1 MTWACDVP
9 GPTAGAPVVVLL
21 HGLMATGA
29 LNWGAH
35 IDVLTDRFRVVAI
48 DHRGH
53 GRGIS
58 APFTLE
64 ACADDAMALLDVL
77 GIDNA
82 ILAGYSMGGPIA
94 QLAWRRHPER
104 VSGLVLCA
112 TAATFRRTPMDAAL
126 LSLLDGA
133 GRALGMVPPRVL
145 GRMRRRLISM
155 LVLDDDGLGGLA
167 EAFAQHDLV
176 SLRAAIRAIDE
187 FSSVEWLGGMSGPAA
202 VVVMTRD
209 RVVPTR
215 RQMML
220 AELLPQATL
229 VQVNGDHLACNRPA
243 SGFGRALFAACA
255 LVARA
260 TAEDRDSR
268 RNRLPWT
275 VARGKWWNRDRRERR
290 AASDQAIPAWRRGVR
305 SLRSRRRRAT
315 APGASTAVP

>member
-1 MTWACDVP
+1 
-9 GPTAGAPVVVLL
+9 
-21 HGLMATGA
+21 MATGA
-29 LNWGAH
+29 LNWGPH

-64 ACADDAMALLDVL
+64 ACADDAVALLDVL
-77 GIDNA
+77 GIDKA

-126 LSLLDGA
+126 LSLLDSA

-145 GRMRRRLISM
+145 GRMRRTLISM
-155 LVLDDDGLGGLA
+155 LVLEDDGLGGLA
-167 EAFAQHDLV
+167 EAFAQHDLA
-176 SLRAAIRAIDE
+176 SLRAAIRAIHE
-187 FSSVEWLGGMSGPAA
+187 FSSVEWLGGMSEPAA

-229 VQVNGDHLACNRPA
+229 VQVNGDHLACNRAA
-243 SGFGRALFAACA
+243 SGFGRALLAACV
-255 LVARA
+255 LVAGTMA
-260 TAEDRDSR
+260 
-268 RNRLPWT
+268 P
-275 VARGKWWNRDRRERR
+275 ARGARPKRLAGIGARRRWWKRTRRERR
-290 AASDQAIPAWRRGVR
+290 AASAQAIPARRRGMR
-305 SLRSRRRRAT
+305 SLRSRRRSAT
-315 APGASTAVP
+315 VPGSSTAVP